1 MKHSFKAKIYKTGI
15 NWAVDVPLKITA
27 KMVPEKGRIYIR
39 GKINGFGFSK
49 TLMPVKDGPFR
60 LYVNAAMMKGGN
72 TALGKTAA
80 FEIEQAAA
88 KKEPMPSKPLQLV
101 SALKKENLLADF
113 ESLTPSRKKDILK
126 YLNHIRTEETM
137 QRNIAKLIAQMKSR
151 KSPRIP

>member
-1 MKHSFKAKIYKTGI
+1 MEHSFKAKIYKTGI

-27 KMVPEKGRIYIR
+27 QMVPEKGRIYIH
-39 GKINGFGFSK
+39 GKINGFAFSK
-49 TLMPVKDGPFR
+49 TLMPVKNGPFR

-72 TALGKTAA
+72 TALGKIAS

-88 KKEPMPSKPLQLV
+88 KKEPMPAMPPQLLR
-101 SALKKENLLADF
+101 ALKKERLLTDF
-113 ESLTPSRKKDILK
+113 ESLTASRKKDILK

-137 QRNIAKLIAQMKSR
+137 QRNIAKLITQMKSR